1 MLNAYE
7 IAQMR
12 VTSTT
17 ALPDLCVIERAA
29 GEPVLNPITLESTS
43 GEPESIYE
51 GTCRV
56 RPRGSQEQ
64 DEEVGELH
72 ETTGPYVAT
81 LPALASATGVAS
93 GDPND
98 VLVDDFLTVVTS
110 TDASMVGRS
119 FRIVHVG
126 WSSWQLDRRLGL
138 EDRQQPEGIGTG
150 S

>member
-1 MLNAYE
+1 MLNSYE

-12 VTSTT
+12 VTSAT
-17 ALPDLCVIERAA
+17 ALPDTCIIERAA
-29 GEPVLNPITLESTS
+29 GEPALNPITLESTS
-43 GEPESIYE
+43 GEPETIYE

-81 LPALASATGVAS
+81 LPALSAATGVVS

-98 VLVDDFLTVVTS
+98 VVVDDVLTVVMS
-110 TDASMVGRS
+110 TDVGMIGRS

-138 EDRQQPEGIGTG
+138 QDRQQPQGIGAG